1 MKLGIWILLSLSALL
16 AIPHVAQADSYPS
29 HPVKIVIPSP
39 PGGTNDIIARLVAER
54 LAAAY
59 GQNFIVENRSGAGGL
74 LAVRNVARAKPDGY
88 TLLLSFAG
96 PLVVNTDPRDTEG
109 LDPAQALAPISIL
122 ADLPY
127 ALVVRSNL
135 PVDTLQEL
143 VAYSKSQR
151 QGVNLSINAFGSD
164 AHLLTEQFKRDSGIK
179 AELIPYQGTGPALN
193 DLLGDHIDG
202 FFTSF
207 PAVAG
212 HIKNGQIKPLLVAK
226 PERWPGYAQVPTTA
240 EAGIGQVVAS
250 AWFGLL
256 APKGTEANILDS
268 LSEHVAQALQNTDV
282 REALLAQG
290 ANARGDSR
298 AQSALFIANERARWD
313 ELKKTVNIRQ

>member
-212 HIKNGQIKPLLVAK
+212 HIKNGQIKPLLVAT

>member
-54 LAAAY
+54 LAVAY

-212 HIKNGQIKPLLVAK
+212 HIKNGQIKPLLVAT